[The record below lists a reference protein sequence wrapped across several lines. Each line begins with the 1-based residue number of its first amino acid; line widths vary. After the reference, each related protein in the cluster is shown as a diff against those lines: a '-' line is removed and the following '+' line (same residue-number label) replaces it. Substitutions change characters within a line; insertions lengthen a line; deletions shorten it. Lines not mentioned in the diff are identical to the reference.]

1 MIHTPIQKLEFPND
15 RNVRLYCKR
24 EDLLPFSLGGNKVRI
39 GRAFFRDM
47 QEKNKDCMI
56 IYGNSRSNLCRV
68 LANLCCAEKIPC
80 YMICSSE
87 ENEEQ
92 PIETNNSRLM
102 KWLGAEVIPCRK
114 TEIAQTVE
122 QTMNRLTEE
131 GYHPYYIFG
140 DKFGTG
146 NEGTPVQAYVDG
158 YREILAWEKEQN
170 ISFSHIFAASGTG
183 STQCGLVSGKLL
195 EQGTEQIIGLSI
207 SSREYDRAI
216 RFMETAEPVLLFE
229 RTLGG
234 QTLLLAFNLSGDSV
248 QVPLPVGTW
257 QAVALPGPDPGHA
270 EDGTLRLPAYAGYC
284 AHRSS

>member
-1 MIHTPIQKLEFPND
+1 MIQTPIQKLEFPND
-15 RNVRLYCKR
+15 RGVRLYCKR

-39 GRAFFRDM
+39 GRAFFQDM

-87 ENEEQ
+87 ENEEH

-122 QTMNRLTEE
+122 KTMQRLTEQ
-131 GYHPYYIFG
+131 GYQPYYIFG
-140 DKFGTG
+140 DKFGNG

-158 YREILAWEKEQN
+158 YREILEWEREQN
-170 ISFSHIFAASGTG
+170 VSFSHIFAASGTG
-183 STQCGLVSGKLL
+183 STQSGLVS
-195 EQGTEQIIGLSI
+195 
-207 SSREYDRAI
+207 
-216 RFMETAEPVLLFE
+216 
-229 RTLGG
+229 
-234 QTLLLAFNLSGDSV
+234 
-248 QVPLPVGTW
+248 
-257 QAVALPGPDPGHA
+257 
-270 EDGTLRLPAYAGYC
+270 
-284 AHRSS
+284 

>member
-39 GRAFFRDM
+39 GRAFFQDM

-102 KWLGAEVIPCRK
+102 KWLGAEVIPCK
-114 TEIAQTVE
+114 
-122 QTMNRLTEE
+122 NRDCTDRRADDEPFDRR
-131 GYHPYYIFG
+131 GISP
-140 DKFGTG
+140 
-146 NEGTPVQAYVDG
+146 
-158 YREILAWEKEQN
+158 ILYFW
-170 ISFSHIFAASGTG
+170 G
-183 STQCGLVSGKLL
+183 
-195 EQGTEQIIGLSI
+195 
-207 SSREYDRAI
+207 
-216 RFMETAEPVLLFE
+216 
-229 RTLGG
+229 
-234 QTLLLAFNLSGDSV
+234 
-248 QVPLPVGTW
+248 
-257 QAVALPGPDPGHA
+257 
-270 EDGTLRLPAYAGYC
+270 
-284 AHRSS
+284 

>member
-80 YMICSSE
+80 NMICSSE

-122 QTMNRLTEE
+122 QTMNRLIEE

-170 ISFSHIFAASGTG
+170 ISFSHI
-183 STQCGLVSGKLL
+183 VS
-195 EQGTEQIIGLSI
+195 SI
-207 SSREYDRAI
+207 
-216 RFMETAEPVLLFE
+216 
-229 RTLGG
+229 
-234 QTLLLAFNLSGDSV
+234 Q
-248 QVPLPVGTW
+248 
-257 QAVALPGPDPGHA
+257 
-270 EDGTLRLPAYAGYC
+270 
-284 AHRSS
+284 

>member
-183 STQCGLVSGKLL
+183 STQCGL
-195 EQGTEQIIGLSI
+195 EIGRASC
-207 SSREYDRAI
+207 RER
-216 RFMETAEPVLLFE
+216 V
-229 RTLGG
+229 
-234 QTLLLAFNLSGDSV
+234 
-248 QVPLPVGTW
+248 
-257 QAVALPGPDPGHA
+257 
-270 EDGTLRLPAYAGYC
+270 
-284 AHRSS
+284 